1 MAPTPTGTSYS
12 EPEYAKAQDRAKVP
26 FYTPDITSRLV
37 PETQDLLEKYSNVP
51 RDQQVKHVHL
61 IVSSLPATMIESP
74 MSLGEV
80 KLDTI
85 RIASNENLT
94 LAAQRDK
101 AWDIRAYPCIGLGVW
116 LTPQLRRLPT
126 YQNIVSRLKD
136 GESLMDV
143 GTFIGH
149 DLRRL
154 VYDGAPSENLFGV
167 DIVNHFDVGYE
178 FFRDRDTFRGVFIE
192 ADFLSSSP
200 QLVALRGKIDIL
212 LVSQLLHQWD
222 WEHQVKALETL
233 IGFTR
238 PGSAIV
244 GNQIGN
250 SIAQSVTF
258 KTDPP
263 ATTWRHDC
271 ESLDKMFAEAGKAT
285 GSKWETQAWLRS
297 SEEMGWDEK
306 ALAWMEPNVCV
317 IEFVANRVS

>member
-37 PETQDLLEKYSNVP
+37 PETQDLLEKYSNVS

-61 IVSSLPATMIESP
+61 I
-74 MSLGEV
+74 
-80 KLDTI
+80 
-85 RIASNENLT
+85 
-94 LAAQRDK
+94 RDK